1 MKQRL
6 LLLDSMRFK
15 HTWAGFG
22 FGVKYLGFLHLDR
35 QKKEERR
42 NMGALC
48 EGRMRRNRKT
58 KKLDQLDS
66 SGSNPT
72 KKSEGSASFEP
83 DLWKKTNGR
92 IEAVRK
98 VRVFFADPEAT
109 DSSGE
114 DEDEKL
120 GTRPKKRKRVL
131 YEIALVPAPK
141 ILKPPITSHLKAPP
155 KSVTSCNP
163 AATETQKGVRQRRWG
178 KWAAEIRDPIRGVRL
193 WLGTYAT
200 VEAAAEAYR
209 TAACRI
215 EEEKR
220 GLLHQRWDT
229 WDDGA
234 SAASSVSSSCVSA
247 PAPPSPSSVL
257 DVSLSAK
264 GKVVAAAD
272 WLGEPVVPEM
282 EFGLDEEPF
291 LVGELG
297 EDLIG
302 LGDLPLWEQQ
312 LDGGDF
318 SFLDS

>member
-1 MKQRL
+1 
-6 LLLDSMRFK
+6 
-15 HTWAGFG
+15 
-22 FGVKYLGFLHLDR
+22 
-35 QKKEERR
+35 
-42 NMGALC
+42 
-48 EGRMRRNRKT
+48 MRRNRKT

-92 IEAVRK
+92 IEAGKAVRK

-131 YEIALVPAPK
+131 YEIALVPASK
-141 ILKPPITSHLKAPP
+141 TLKPPPITSHLKAPP
-155 KSVTSCNP
+155 KSVTRYNP
-163 AATETQKGVRQRRWG
+163 AASETQKGVRQRRWG

-220 GLLHQRWDT
+220 GLLHQR
-229 WDDGA
+229 
-234 SAASSVSSSCVSA
+234 SVSSSCVSA

-257 DVSLSAK
+257 DVSLAAK
-264 GKVVAAAD
+264 GKAAAAAAAAAD

-312 LDGGDF
+312 FDGGDF

>member
-1 MKQRL
+1 
-6 LLLDSMRFK
+6 
-15 HTWAGFG
+15 
-22 FGVKYLGFLHLDR
+22 
-35 QKKEERR
+35 
-42 NMGALC
+42 MGALC

-66 SGSNPT
+66 SGSNPA

-98 VRVFFADPEAT
+98 VRVFFADSEAT

-114 DEDEKL
+114 DEDDKL
-120 GTRPKKRKRVL
+120 GARPKKRKRVL
-131 YEIALVPAPK
+131 YEIALVPPAK
-141 ILKPPITSHLKAPP
+141 TLNTSHLKAPP
-155 KSVTSCNP
+155 KSVTSYNP
-163 AATETQKGVRQRRWG
+163 AASETQKGVWQRLWG

-220 GLLHQRWDT
+220 GLLHQRWDAS
-229 WDDGA
+229 DDGA

-247 PAPPSPSSVL
+247 PAPPSPSFVL
-257 DVSLSAK
+257 DVSLAAK
-264 GKVVAAAD
+264 GRAVAAAAD
-272 WLGEPVVPEM
+272 WLGEPVMPEM

>member
-1 MKQRL
+1 
-6 LLLDSMRFK
+6 
-15 HTWAGFG
+15 
-22 FGVKYLGFLHLDR
+22 
-35 QKKEERR
+35 
-42 NMGALC
+42 MGALC

-66 SGSNPT
+66 SGSNPA

-98 VRVFFADPEAT
+98 VRVFFADSEAT

-114 DEDEKL
+114 DEDDKL
-120 GTRPKKRKRVL
+120 GARPKKRKRVL
-131 YEIALVPAPK
+131 YEIALVPPAK
-141 ILKPPITSHLKAPP
+141 TLKTPNTSHLKAPP
-155 KSVTSCNP
+155 KSVTSYNP
-163 AATETQKGVRQRRWG
+163 AASETQKGVWQRLWG

-209 TAACRI
+209 TTACRI

-220 GLLHQRWDT
+220 GLLHQRWDAS
-229 WDDGA
+229 DDGA

-247 PAPPSPSSVL
+247 PAPPSPSFVL
-257 DVSLSAK
+257 DVSLAAK
-264 GKVVAAAD
+264 GRAVAAAAD
-272 WLGEPVVPEM
+272 WLGEPVMPEM